1 MSEIEPKYK
10 NAGALLTLAGALT
23 FLSAIIDKCSRKGII
38 ISNILIFSG
47 VFLILEEKFIKFFT
61 KKNKVVA
68 SVIFL
73 IGFLLVIINHNIIG
87 ALLELIGIGLMFGG
101 FFPRLITTLRKVPYV
116 GKYFRF
122 SLPSWMYQ
130 NNEEL
135 PL

>member
-10 NAGALLTLAGALT
+10 NAGTLLTFAGA
-23 FLSAIIDKCSRKGII
+23 FAFISAVFDRCSRKGII

-47 VFLILEEKFIKFFT
+47 IFLILQEKFLKFFT
-61 KKNKVVA
+61 NKNKLAA
-68 SVIFL
+68 SAVFL
-73 IGFLLVIINHNIIG
+73 FGFLLVIIKHNVIG
-87 ALLELIGIGLMFGG
+87 ALIELIGIGLMFGG
-101 FFPRLITTLRKVPYV
+101 FFPRLITALRKLPYI

-122 SLPSWMYQ
+122 SLPSWMYK

>member
-1 MSEIEPKYK
+1 MSDIEPKYK
-10 NAGALLTLAGALT
+10 NAGGLLTFAGT
-23 FLSAIIDKCSRKGII
+23 FAFISAILHGCSRKGII

-47 VFLILEEKFIKFFT
+47 VLLILQDKFMKFFT
-61 KKNKVVA
+61 KKNKIVSSVV
-68 SVIFL
+68 FL
-73 IGFLLVIINHNIIG
+73 IGFLLVLFKRNYLG
-87 ALLELIGIGLMFGG
+87 ALIELIGICFMFGG
-101 FFPRLITTLRKVPYV
+101 FIPRLITALRKVPYI